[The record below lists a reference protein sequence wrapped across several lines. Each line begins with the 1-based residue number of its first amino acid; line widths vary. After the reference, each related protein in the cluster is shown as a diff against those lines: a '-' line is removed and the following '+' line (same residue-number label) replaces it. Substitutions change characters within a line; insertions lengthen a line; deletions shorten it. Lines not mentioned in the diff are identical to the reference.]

1 MLKNRSFRLFV
12 TLVLLVA
19 VFVVSA
25 AYYAPAL
32 AGGPAEE
39 STNDVYWWW
48 DNQNAVGSSK
58 LVRTEKGIR
67 ADFTTSELTAGQAY
81 TLWFVVFNNPEECVI
96 TAEKPTC
103 TDADIPNPKVEA
115 DFLYANGH
123 VIAADGN
130 ATFGGSLKKVDEGEY
145 AYGTGFGELQCLLD
159 AECDDPTTIATPGL
173 KNPMTAEIHLV
184 AHSHGPAQTG
194 QTLKAQ
200 LNSFLGGCED
210 LKGFPLNG
218 PGDLW
223 NKEGVCQSTQFS
235 VHQ

>member
-1 MLKNRSFRLFV
+1 M
-12 TLVLLVA
+12 
-19 VFVVSA
+19 
-25 AYYAPAL
+25 
-32 AGGPAEE
+32 
-39 STNDVYWWW
+39 
-48 DNQNAVGSSK
+48 
-58 LVRTEKGIR
+58 
-67 ADFTTSELTAGQAY
+67 
-81 TLWFVVFNNPEECVI
+81 
-96 TAEKPTC
+96 
-103 TDADIPNPKVEA
+103 
-115 DFLYANGH
+115 
-123 VIAADGN
+123 IAADGN

-184 AHSHGPAQTG
+184 PHSHGPAQTG

-200 LNSFLGGCED
+200 LSSFLGGCED

-218 PGDLW
+218 PDDLW